1 MAALSRSRSAGFIRA
16 AAILVMIGATTTAL
30 AACAST
36 PTPAATPS
44 ATPSQAPA
52 ESAAPSATPTPTATP
67 VALTCSQLI
76 TADQIYAY
84 NPNFGTDPGYS
95 PKAGS
100 LAAKAAAYK
109 GLACGWLNQT
119 SGDVIEVAVS
129 RPPAGDLTSLKNAAV
144 TNGQSVPTYGVPPQI
159 DEAYFAMR
167 GSAGEVQVFRGSYWI
182 TAVST
187 AFAEP
192 GDPAPLIQNVLDN
205 LPQG

>member
-1 MAALSRSRSAGFIRA
+1 
-16 AAILVMIGATTTAL
+16 
-30 AACAST
+30 
-36 PTPAATPS
+36 
-44 ATPSQAPA
+44 
-52 ESAAPSATPTPTATP
+52 

-76 TADQIYAY
+76 TADQIYAF

-100 LAAKAAAYK
+100 LAAKVASYK
-109 GLACGWLNQT
+109 GLTCAWLNQT
-119 SGDVIEVAVS
+119 SGDVIEVAVA

-144 TNGQSVPTYGVPPQI
+144 TNSQSVPTYGVPPQV

-182 TAVST
+182 TAFST

-205 LPQG
+205 LPKG